1 MLIIHQHN
9 LCVPTAQK
17 GYYDNT
23 LKIGPFIMV
32 YLFTVKIVWHVKTKL
47 NTKCVPLGT
56 IQYTSKI

>member
-9 LCVPTAQK
+9 LSMPTAQK

-32 YLFTVKIVWHVKTKL
+32 YLF
-47 NTKCVPLGT
+47 
-56 IQYTSKI
+56 YSKNCLAC

>member
-32 YLFTVKIVWHVKTKL
+32 YLFD
-47 NTKCVPLGT
+47 
-56 IQYTSKI
+56 SKNCLAC